1 MSRLL
6 NNKDTI
12 LSGLS
17 NKIAVNMDTDEE
29 NENDWDRSLESDML
43 ETGLPDKVT
52 ATSQRIIL
60 HFDLDCFYA
69 QVEMIRN
76 PALRNKPLGIQQKY
90 IIVTCNYVAREQG
103 LTKLMSV
110 TDALEKCPQLVLVK
124 GEDLTHYREMSYK
137 VTELLMS
144 YSPMVERLGFD
155 ENFVD
160 VTEIVE
166 RRLQETRISDV
177 TFIGHIY
184 KHEPSSVAVGEE
196 NCRLAIGSVI
206 AAELRQAIFNTLGL
220 TGCAGI
226 ANNKL
231 LAKLVS
237 GTFKP
242 NQQTTLLPYSTA
254 ELMSS
259 LTGLLKVPGI
269 GYRTGE
275 KLKAMGLVNVRDLQ
289 LYPLS
294 ELVKEFG
301 EVTAK
306 RIQNLACGIDDSP
319 VTPTGPPQSLSDE
332 DSFKKISTLA
342 EVTNKI
348 EELLTSLTERMY
360 KDGRQPHTFRLT
372 IRRYSATN
380 RWFNRESR
388 QCPIP
393 NQTGL
398 KITCGSSEAVPQLL
412 SMAVKLF
419 HKMVDTRE
427 PFHLTLLNVCFSNL
441 QAKSSSRSSIVSF
454 FTQKSPTKTQTA
466 SQRQVETDLCEP
478 AGSSQFTQDEV
489 LQKQEKILNSMLNC
503 TSVSPTQE
511 TQTEPLQNNPES
523 STSPRQLLCKE
534 QTHVN
539 SRSTQDSRMT
549 DVSKVGV
556 CFNLPPNVDPEV
568 FKLLPKHIQMEL
580 VSSFQNENSL
590 QPNYGHAETANHSML
605 GFNQAKTSDPCEST
619 LKYSRN
625 STSHYSELGKTF
637 SSPQSLTNLE
647 SGKSTESCSIPP
659 HSDVPPN
666 VDPCVFSQLPADVQR
681 ELLTEW
687 KQQKPVLKIPS
698 KQSHKASSNRDKKYV
713 AKGNQCNKIMN
724 YFKPN

>member
-1 MSRLL
+1 
-6 NNKDTI
+6 
-12 LSGLS
+12 
-17 NKIAVNMDTDEE
+17 MDTDEE

-43 ETGLPDKVT
+43 ETGLPDKAT

-166 RRLQETRISDV
+166 KRLQETRISDV

-184 KHEPSSVAVGEE
+184 KHKPSSVAVGEE

-332 DSFKKISTLA
+332 DSFKKISTLT

-348 EELLTSLTERMY
+348 EELLTSLTERIY

-454 FTQKSPTKTQTA
+454 FTQKSPTKAQTA
-466 SQRQVETDLCEP
+466 SQSQVETDVCEP
-478 AGSSQFTQDEV
+478 AGSSHFTQAVV

-503 TSVSPTQE
+503 TSAFPTQE
-511 TQTEPLQNNPES
+511 TQTESLQNIPDS
-523 STSPRQLLCKE
+523 STSPKQS
-534 QTHVN
+534 HVT
-539 SRSTQDSRMT
+539 SRSTQDSCMT
-549 DVSKVGV
+549 DVSKIGVG
-556 CFNLPPNVDPEV
+556 CNLPPNVDLEV

-580 VSSFQNENSL
+580 VSSFQNENSP
-590 QPNYGHAETANHSML
+590 QPNYGHADPFSKQAETGNHSMS
-605 GFNQAKTSDPCEST
+605 GFNQAETSDPCEST
-619 LKYSRN
+619 LKCSRN
-625 STSHYSELGKTF
+625 LTSHYSELSKTF
-637 SSPQSLTNLE
+637 SLPQSFTNLE
-647 SGKSTESCSIPP
+647 NGKSTESCSIPP

-687 KQQKPVLKIPS
+687 RQQKPVLKIPS
-698 KQSHKASSNRDKKYV
+698 KQSHKTSSNRDKRSV
-713 AKGNQCNKIMN
+713 AKGSQCNKIMK